1 MLRVINL
8 GMQLHHIGRRCS
20 HLYPM
25 IVRIVVRT
33 DDDRHAQVRIVGGV
47 GVDVHLV
54 MSGFLTFLQ
63 GLFLVQLGHD
73 TVKRG
78 GRNLRVGE
86 H

>member
-1 MLRVINL
+1 MNL
-8 GMQLHHIGRRCS
+8 GVQLHHIGRSCS

-25 IVRIVVRT
+25 IVRIVVLAN
-33 DDDRHAQVRIVGGV
+33 DDRHTQIGVVGGV
-47 GVDVHLV
+47 GGDVYLG

-73 TVKRG
+73 TVKCG